1 MATVSDACTQALQ
14 RIGVLSAEETAGSAD
29 LSTAFTVLNQLMDS
43 WGAERLTIPFV
54 QRTTWTI
61 VANTSVY
68 TIGTGGDIDVVRP
81 VSIDHASFV
90 DSAPDPDL
98 EIGLNV
104 LTNQAWQAI
113 AMKALTSTYPQDLFY
128 QPTYGTGAATLGTVT
143 LYPVP
148 TGTTLTGVIYA
159 PLAVAQFPA
168 TSATLLLPP
177 GYQRFVITNLA
188 LELAPIFGA
197 SPSQD
202 LRDQAME
209 SKATIKRANITLSD
223 LTLDSGALPQS
234 GTWTRTRFL
243 SGP

>member
-14 RIGVLSAEETAGSAD
+14 RIGVLAAEETATSAD
-29 LSTAFTVLNQLMDS
+29 ISTAFNVLNQLMDS

-61 VANTSVY
+61 VSGTSVY
-68 TIGTGGDIDVVRP
+68 TVGTGGAINVARP
-81 VSIDHASFV
+81 VSIDYASFV
-90 DSAPDPDL
+90 DSTPDPDL
-98 EIGLNV
+98 EMPLNL

-113 AMKALTSTYPQDLFY
+113 SLKALTSKYPQSAFY
-128 QPTYGTGAATLGTVT
+128 NPTYGTGTYLLGTLT

-159 PLAVAQFPA
+159 PLAIAQFSA
-168 TSATLLLPP
+168 TSTTVSLPP
-177 GYQRFVITNLA
+177 GYQRFVVTNLA
-188 LELAPIFGA
+188 LELAPLFGA

-202 LRDQAME
+202 LRDQANE
-209 SKATIKRANITLSD
+209 SKATIKRANITMRD
-223 LTLDSGALPQS
+223 LTIDSGALPQS
-234 GTWTRTRFL
+234 GAWTRTRFL